1 MAQIRID
8 IASEFKEKGFKKASK
23 SATALERQFKSLAKT
38 FLAVFST
45 RQIIAFGR
53 AAVKAFEQDEL
64 AARRLTTTLNN
75 LNLGFEDP
83 RVTKFISTIEA
94 QTGVLD
100 DELRPAMQSL
110 LTTTGSVTKSQELLN
125 LAIELS
131 RGSGESLTTVAN
143 DLSKAYIGNTRSL
156 MKYNLGLAKSELA
169 GKSFA
174 EVQVLLNK
182 QYSGQNAAFLDTYAG
197 RVNVLRVA
205 YANMEETVG
214 KGLVDAFTTLS
225 GDKGI
230 GGASKAITDFGDNLA
245 YSIGGVVSYI
255 QMLDRSISGIG
266 LNPLIKFFLESQGP
280 VQLAKSLIETGK
292 QSAISPKPFT
302 VGMSVSGASD
312 LYTKQDRI
320 RKKAEEEAAKRA
332 KQLAALQK
340 KAELEKQKRERLALA
355 RKRAATI
362 FDIENIQIVAA
373 LQGKIDGEQ
382 RARLVTLLALNTE
395 NYTAAEKLADI
406 VVRLNAPALS
416 NLGVLIESGDS
427 VDDLIKKLITSQA
440 KLAGLQ
446 LMAEDFPELENPFE
460 EWNMTLDEILAKLLA
475 MLELLAGGATGAGK
489 IQSIKRPKQPSF
501 GAGSGASDVE
511 WMRMMDA
518 MAKAGVPYVSDNQS
532 SLSSQANMLA
542 SARYAAMQQSVNVYV
557 SGNVTA
563 ERDLVSTITEQLYNQ
578 QKSGQQI
585 VFSST
590 GL

>member
-23 SATALERQFKSLAKT
+23 SATTLERQFKSLAKT

-53 AAVKAFEQDEL
+53 AAVNAFEQDEL
-64 AARRLTTTLNN
+64 AARKLTQTLTN

-83 RVTKFISTIEA
+83 RVAKFISTLEA
-94 QTGVLD
+94 QSGILD

-110 LTTTGSVTKSQELLN
+110 LTTTGSVVKSQELLN
-125 LAIELS
+125 LAIEVS

-182 QYSGQNAAFLDTYAG
+182 QYSGQSAAFLDTYAG

-205 YANMEETVG
+205 YANMQETVG
-214 KGLVDAFTTLS
+214 EGLVDAFTTLS

-245 YSIGGVVSYI
+245 YAIGGVVAYI

-266 LNPLIKFFLESQGP
+266 LNPLVKFFLENQGP
-280 VQLAKSLIETGK
+280 VQFAKSLIEMGK
-292 QSAISPKPFT
+292 QSAVSPKPFSL
-302 VGMSVSGASD
+302 GMSVSGASD
-312 LYTKQDRI
+312 LYTRQDKIRKQVEKDRI
-320 RKKAEEEAAKRA
+320 KRE
-332 KQLAALQK
+332 KELAALQK

-355 RKRAATI
+355 RKRAETI

-373 LQGKIDGEQ
+373 LQGKVDGEQ
-382 RARLVTLLALNTE
+382 RARLVALLALNTE
-395 NYTAAEKLADI
+395 NYKAAEKLAD
-406 VVRLNAPALS
+406 VVIRLNEPALS
-416 NLGVLIESGDS
+416 ALGVMIEAGDS

-440 KLAGLQ
+440 KLAALQ
-446 LMAEDFPELENPFE
+446 LTAEDFPELDNPFE
-460 EWNMTLDEILAKLLA
+460 EWENSLERILEMLMRLLGLKNENA
-475 MLELLAGGATGAGK
+475 PIDYSKTSIMSPANQLAAARYEELQRQIMMGNNPYDRAPAPIDYSQT
-489 IQSIKRPKQPSF
+489 SI
-501 GAGSGASDVE
+501 A
-511 WMRMMDA
+511 
-518 MAKAGVPYVSDNQS
+518 
-532 SLSSQANMLA
+532 SQANQLA
-542 SARYAAMQQSVNVYV
+542 AARYGAMQSNVNVYV
-557 SGNVTA
+557 QGNVTT
-563 ERDLVSTITEQLYNQ
+563 ERDLVKALTDSLYETQ
-578 QKSGQQI
+578 RTGQSI
-585 VFSST
+585 LLSST